1 MPMKFNAISV
11 LLIFYL
17 LATESFAQ
25 SDIFTLKG
33 KIFEARTKVQLLE
46 SHVEVLSAMD
56 STIITSTNAI
66 QKYRSGNDTYY
77 TSEFNLNIP
86 RQEGEYIVRVS
97 KKGYETTCLTVSIK
111 NLYKRESSRTIPDI
125 YLEKERHVN
134 LDEVVV
140 TATKVKFYLNGDTI
154 VYNADAF
161 QLSEGSMLDN
171 LVRQLPGVEMK
182 GEKIYVNGRFVES
195 LLLNG
200 KDFFKG
206 NNGVLL
212 NNLPNYMVSKV
223 AVYEKLGNDS
233 EFLGHEVANDTR
245 YVMDVKLKKK
255 YSVGFSGNVELGGG
269 TAEKYLA
276 RLFALRFT
284 NHSRL
289 SVFFNA
295 NNMNDDGKPGEHTNW
310 SPSKILQGITARK
323 VGGLDYSVDDK
334 DKKYKIEGNVQFSHN
349 SSDIKNDTYQTLFLS
364 GGDVYNRI
372 INNEKPKN
380 FNMSTKHRLYFE
392 WSNVNIELTPE
403 VGYSHYDNLNNYASA
418 AFNQDIL
425 KKYDTV
431 DSIFGRQMAATYRQ
445 FAINRNMRQSNAQ
458 GYEWQTGMY
467 VKSRIKFNR
476 IPDNITLY
484 AHGAYKNSSTEKFEH
499 NRVENYTKNATT
511 SVDFKNRF
519 FDGKPYC
526 GYNINTKATY
536 TYVIKRGVMLDLSC
550 SFNRN
555 YSDTWSNL
563 YSLDNIEGW
572 DDGTQHELG
581 TLPSYM
587 EYMHTLDPANSYRSR
602 QTINT
607 YAFEPFLVWRKE
619 TGKSIWKGQ
628 LAIPVSIQ
636 NRSLSYTRNN
646 VDTAFTKQNVLLNIY
661 SSYIDWAS
669 KDKKYN
675 FKLQYMLSSQL
686 PDMNMYLNIYD
697 TTDPLNITIG
707 NPNLKTSLSH
717 RIITT
722 FIRMYPKNRIMW
734 AIEGVFQPKQNAIA
748 MGYTYDKA
756 TGIKTYRP
764 NNVNGC
770 WSGDINIGAS
780 GPIGKSKKLNLKLM
794 LGTGYVHSVDL
805 ISTKENSKSSMRSVV
820 GTHSVT
826 EQIHLY
832 YTIGKSQ
839 IGIMSN
845 GTWRRSNSERQDFTP
860 INAIEMKNGLTAQ
873 IKLPWN
879 FSVGTDLT
887 LYSRHGYSYENMNS
901 TDFVWNARLTRS
913 IWKGKLLLQLDG
925 YDILKQ
931 LSNVNRIINAQG
943 LVETHTN
950 VISQYVMLHVQY
962 RFSKAPQK

>member
-295 NNMNDDGKPGEHTNW
+295 DV
-310 SPSKILQGITARK
+310 SC
-323 VGGLDYSVDDK
+323 
-334 DKKYKIEGNVQFSHN
+334 
-349 SSDIKNDTYQTLFLS
+349 LS
-364 GGDVYNRI
+364 
-372 INNEKPKN
+372 
-380 FNMSTKHRLYFE
+380 
-392 WSNVNIELTPE
+392 
-403 VGYSHYDNLNNYASA
+403 
-418 AFNQDIL
+418 
-425 KKYDTV
+425 
-431 DSIFGRQMAATYRQ
+431 
-445 FAINRNMRQSNAQ
+445 
-458 GYEWQTGMY
+458 
-467 VKSRIKFNR
+467 
-476 IPDNITLY
+476 
-484 AHGAYKNSSTEKFEH
+484 
-499 NRVENYTKNATT
+499 
-511 SVDFKNRF
+511 
-519 FDGKPYC
+519 
-526 GYNINTKATY
+526 
-536 TYVIKRGVMLDLSC
+536 
-550 SFNRN
+550 
-555 YSDTWSNL
+555 
-563 YSLDNIEGW
+563 
-572 DDGTQHELG
+572 
-581 TLPSYM
+581 
-587 EYMHTLDPANSYRSR
+587 
-602 QTINT
+602 
-607 YAFEPFLVWRKE
+607 
-619 TGKSIWKGQ
+619 
-628 LAIPVSIQ
+628 
-636 NRSLSYTRNN
+636 
-646 VDTAFTKQNVLLNIY
+646 
-661 SSYIDWAS
+661 
-669 KDKKYN
+669 
-675 FKLQYMLSSQL
+675 
-686 PDMNMYLNIYD
+686 
-697 TTDPLNITIG
+697 
-707 NPNLKTSLSH
+707 
-717 RIITT
+717 
-722 FIRMYPKNRIMW
+722 
-734 AIEGVFQPKQNAIA
+734 
-748 MGYTYDKA
+748 
-756 TGIKTYRP
+756 
-764 NNVNGC
+764 
-770 WSGDINIGAS
+770 
-780 GPIGKSKKLNLKLM
+780 
-794 LGTGYVHSVDL
+794 L
-805 ISTKENSKSSMRSVV
+805 IC
-820 GTHSVT
+820 
-826 EQIHLY
+826 
-832 YTIGKSQ
+832 
-839 IGIMSN
+839 
-845 GTWRRSNSERQDFTP
+845 
-860 INAIEMKNGLTAQ
+860 
-873 IKLPWN
+873 
-879 FSVGTDLT
+879 
-887 LYSRHGYSYENMNS
+887 
-901 TDFVWNARLTRS
+901 
-913 IWKGKLLLQLDG
+913 
-925 YDILKQ
+925 
-931 LSNVNRIINAQG
+931 
-943 LVETHTN
+943 
-950 VISQYVMLHVQY
+950 
-962 RFSKAPQK
+962 